1 MLDTTGSCCRE
12 QQAALPHLDILYSH
26 AFLLS
31 LHTLTHTLMFN
42 STKMPYDITVLWLS
56 DL

>member
-12 QQAALPHLDILYSH
+12 QQAALPRLDILHSH

-31 LHTLTHTLMFN
+31 LHTLTHSLIFN
-42 STKMPYDITVLWLS
+42 SAKMPYDIIVLWLS
-56 DL
+56 EL

>member
-1 MLDTTGSCCRE
+1 MLYTTGSCWKE
-12 QQAALPHLDILYSH
+12 QQAALPYLDILHSH

-31 LHTLTHTLMFN
+31 LHTLTHSLMFN

-56 DL
+56 EL